1 MKAQQFGW
9 KGQPANGQI
18 QITQAEWRNTSNVT
32 IEAAELACVQY
43 SASKQPLSQLTY
55 ILRGPVGPGQTVNVP
70 PFTLGPEAQGVAN
83 MECGIVAVQAA
94 NQ

>member
-32 IEAAELACVQY
+32 IQAAELECVQFNAN
-43 SASKQPLSQLTY
+43 SQPLTQLTY
-55 ILRGPVGPGQTVNVP
+55 VLKGPVGPGQTINIP

-83 MECGIVAVQAA
+83 MQCAIVAVQPA